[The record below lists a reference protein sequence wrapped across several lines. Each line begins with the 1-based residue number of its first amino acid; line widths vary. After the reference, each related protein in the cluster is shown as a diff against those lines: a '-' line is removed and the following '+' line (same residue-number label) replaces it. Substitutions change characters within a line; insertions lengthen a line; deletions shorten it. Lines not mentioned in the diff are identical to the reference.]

1 LAEVAIPLA
10 DADVPGLDLFDP
22 GFLADP
28 FTRLAELAR
37 DHPLARTPFGIV
49 VLRYDDCQAVLRDPR
64 LHQGIGLVQRMQGIT
79 DEQFLARSGRSILST
94 EGDEHTRLRKLVSR
108 AFTPRATDRLRPFMR
123 QVVDRLVDDISPA
136 GRADFVAAV
145 SDPYPIP
152 IICALLGAPE
162 ADLPLFSRWAT
173 EILKSLGLN
182 LAHDLPAVLSA
193 QDEMDRYVEALIE
206 RRRDEPGDDLL
217 TDLIAAE
224 EAGDRLS
231 HEELVMM
238 AEAVLLG
245 GTDTTRNQLA
255 TGIWLFAHHP
265 EQWAMLAARPDLAPS
280 ATDEVLRVHGVV
292 RSTVRVATTDVD
304 VAGVTIPSGT
314 LVAPSFSAAN
324 RDPAHFTDPMVFDI
338 TRRADRPHLG
348 FGGGIHYCLGA
359 SLARAELAEA
369 FAVLAR
375 RLPGLALDGEPAWR
389 SPLGIQG
396 PTSLPIRFDPGH

>member
-1 LAEVAIPLA
+1 VAIPLA

-22 GFLADP
+22 DFLADP

-37 DHPLARTPFGIV
+37 HHPLARTPFGIV
-49 VLRYDDCQAVLRDPR
+49 VLRYDDCQTVLRDPR

-79 DEQFLARSGRSILST
+79 DEEFLARSGRSILSA

-123 QVVDRLVDDISPA
+123 QVVDRLVDGISPT
-136 GRADFVAAV
+136 GRADFVADV

-162 ADLPLFSRWAT
+162 ADLALFSRWAT
-173 EILKSLGLN
+173 EILKSLGLD
-182 LAHDLPAVLSA
+182 LARDLPAVLAA
-193 QDEMDRYVEALIE
+193 QAEMDRYVEALIE

-231 HEELVMM
+231 HDELVMM

-255 TGIWLFAHHP
+255 TGIWLFARHP
-265 EQWAMLAARPDLAPS
+265 EQWALLADRPDLAPN
-280 ATDEVLRVHGVV
+280 ATDEVLRVQGVV
-292 RSTVRVATTDVD
+292 RSTVRVATTDID
-304 VAGVTIPSGT
+304 VAGITIPSGM

-338 TRRADRPHLG
+338 TRQPDRPHLG

-375 RLPGLALDGEPAWR
+375 RLPGLALDGEPTWR

-396 PTSLPIRFDPGH
+396 PTSLPVRFEPGH